1 LINPEKPLNNADR
14 IHILRELTEEGSRI
28 IGDYKIFIRDG
39 KLLSRI
45 RNYEANLQKH
55 FTPETINPEKEN

>member
-1 LINPEKPLNNADR
+1 MKNADR
-14 IHILRELTEEGSRI
+14 VHILRELAEEGSRI

-55 FTPETINPEKEN
+55 FTPETINPEQEN